1 MIQRASEYLLHY
13 GCIRFTNLRFDFF
26 TIQLFQFTIILQLRS
41 PSLESLTMLS
51 MIEDQIGITQLN
63 LLFKNLAQH
72 FKQMGYVDYYI
83 HFVQKKICF
92 IEKKKKILIYLII
105 FKCIILLSP
114 MFKYLVSSSQRCFD
128 VTKLHQICQL
138 KEQYDILD
146 IYRGYFY
153 TFTLNISNA
162 IIFW

>member
-1 MIQRASEYLLHY
+1 
-13 GCIRFTNLRFDFF
+13 
-26 TIQLFQFTIILQLRS
+26 
-41 PSLESLTMLS
+41 MLS

-72 FKQMGYVDYYI
+72 FKQMGYVDYYLHLI
-83 HFVQKKICF
+83 QKKICF
-92 IEKKKKILIYLII
+92 IQKKKKILIYLII

-138 KEQYDILD
+138 RNNMIFQ
-146 IYRGYFY
+146 IYTGGIFIHTLSIFKTQSYFGNRPSY
-153 TFTLNISNA
+153 SIQCKIQSSSMVFK
-162 IIFW
+162 